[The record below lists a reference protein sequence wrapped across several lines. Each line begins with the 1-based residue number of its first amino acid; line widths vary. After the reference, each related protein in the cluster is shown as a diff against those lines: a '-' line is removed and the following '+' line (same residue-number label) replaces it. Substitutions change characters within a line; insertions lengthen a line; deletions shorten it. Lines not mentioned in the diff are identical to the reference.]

1 MASPASPAR
10 RRAFVLLA
18 VLVPVLAFFGAVEGV
33 LRAMHYGGDL
43 SLFVRR
49 PDLEGKY
56 AAVNNQF
63 AARYFVNVSMLPT
76 PPTDR
81 FLLSKPAHG
90 FRVFVLGESSA
101 AGFPYGYNGT
111 FSRVLQD
118 ALQDV
123 MSGDT
128 VEVVNLGVA
137 AINSYALRDEV
148 EEILAR
154 QPDAVLIYAGHN
166 EFYGALGAA
175 SVETLGA
182 FPAFVRAY
190 LGLQRHLRTLLL
202 ARQLAAGLVRRLEP
216 RTGSPRASMSL
227 MQQMVREERIP
238 LGSPTYRRAR
248 EQFRD
253 NLRSIL
259 TRFRAAGVPVFVG
272 SLTSNLRDQ
281 APLRSVAIPTLP
293 AAQRVFDEARQ
304 ALARGDRAA
313 ARRLFAYA
321 RDLDALRFRA
331 PGEFNTIIRTIA
343 RETGAHYVPVDE
355 AFAAASRD
363 GIPGSELFWEHL
375 HPNQTGYHLMG
386 KVFFEAIEQ
395 AGFLGRAADT
405 ARLRSWQAYYD
416 RMELTDFDVR
426 FAWHQIRS
434 LTTSWPF
441 VEREDPAGYP
451 GNYRPLDAADAVAF
465 DAVNKR
471 DPPWPRAKL
480 ELAGYYRSRGQLQRA
495 LAEYRGLMREQPE
508 NAPLLVLA
516 ADIYLRLN
524 DSRPAR
530 ELVERAY
537 AIEPSGLTCHALG
550 TLELGARHYDRAIA
564 LLTQSLQY
572 HPDDPP
578 VLFELSRAYL
588 GKGDLGDARAY
599 AGHLALVSP
608 GFPGLSRWRAWLAA
622 APH

>member
-1 MASPASPAR
+1 
-10 RRAFVLLA
+10 VLLA

-56 AAVNNQF
+56 ATVNNQF

-81 FLLSKPAHG
+81 LLLSKPTRG

-101 AGFPYGYNGT
+101 AGFPYGYNGA

-118 ALQDV
+118 ALRDV
-123 MSGDT
+123 MPGDT

-137 AINSYALRDEV
+137 ALNSYALRDEV
-148 EEILAR
+148 DEILAR
-154 QPDAVLIYAGHN
+154 RPDAVLIYAGHN

-182 FPAFVRAY
+182 FPAFVGAY
-190 LGLQRHLRTLLL
+190 LGLQRHFRTLLL

-216 RTGSPRASMSL
+216 RTGSARASMSL

-281 APLRSVAIPTLP
+281 PPLRSVATPTLP
-293 AAQRVFDEARQ
+293 RAQGVFDEARQ

-313 ARRLFAYA
+313 ARRLFGYA

-386 KVFFEAIEQ
+386 RVFFEAIEQ

-451 GNYRPLDAADAVAF
+451 RNYRPLDAADAVAF

-524 DSRPAR
+524 DSRRAR

-537 AIEPSGLTCHALG
+537 AIEPSGLTCHAFG

-564 LLTQSLQY
+564 LLAQSLQY
-572 HPDDPP
+572 HQDDPP

-588 GKGDLGDARAY
+588 GKGDLADARAY
-599 AGHLALVSP
+599 AAQLALVSP
-608 GFPGLSRWRAWLAA
+608 GFPGLGRWRARLAA

>member
-1 MASPASPAR
+1 MAPLLSRAR

-18 VLVPVLAFFGAVEGV
+18 VVLPVLAFGAVEGS
-33 LRAMHYGGDL
+33 LRAIHYGGDL
-43 SLFVRR
+43 RLFVRR

-76 PPTDR
+76 PPSDR

-123 MSGDT
+123 MPGDT

-148 EEILAR
+148 DEILAR

-166 EFYGALGAA
+166 EFYGALGAG
-175 SVETLGA
+175 SIETLGA
-182 FPAFVRAY
+182 FPAFVRTY

-202 ARQLAAGLVRRLEP
+202 TRELAAGLVRRLER
-216 RTGSPRASMSL
+216 RTGPARASMSL

-259 TRFRAAGVPVFVG
+259 TRFRAAGVPVFIG

-281 APLRSVAIPTLP
+281 PPLRSVATATLP
-293 AAQRVFDEARQ
+293 AAQRVFGAARQ

-331 PGEFNTIIRTIA
+331 PGEFNAIIRTIA

-355 AFAAASRD
+355 AFAAASSD

-395 AGFLGRAADT
+395 AGFLGRPADT
-405 ARLRSWQAYYD
+405 TRLRSWEAYHD
-416 RMELTDFDVR
+416 RMELTDFDLR

-441 VEREDPAGYP
+441 VEHEDPAGYP
-451 GNYRPLDAADAVAF
+451 RSYRPLDAADALAF

-480 ELAGYYRSRGQLQRA
+480 ELAGYYRSRGQLQLA

-516 ADIYLRLN
+516 ADLYLRLN
-524 DSRPAR
+524 DSQRAR
-530 ELVERAY
+530 ELVEQAY
-537 AIEPSGLTCHALG
+537 ASEPSGLTCHALG
-550 TLELGARHYDRAIA
+550 TLELGAQHYDRAIA
-564 LLTQSLQY
+564 LLAQSLQY
-572 HPDDPP
+572 HPDNPP
-578 VLFELSRAYL
+578 VLFDLSRAYL
-588 GKGDLGDARAY
+588 GEGDVGHARAY
-599 AGHLALVSP
+599 AGQLALVSP
-608 GFPGLSRWRAWLAA
+608 GFPGLSRWQARLAA

>member
-1 MASPASPAR
+1 VASPASPAR

-90 FRVFVLGESSA
+90 FRVLVLGESSA

-281 APLRSVAIPTLP
+281 APLRSVATPTLP
-293 AAQRVFDEARQ
+293 AAQRVFDQARQ

-395 AGFLGRAADT
+395 ASFLGRAADT